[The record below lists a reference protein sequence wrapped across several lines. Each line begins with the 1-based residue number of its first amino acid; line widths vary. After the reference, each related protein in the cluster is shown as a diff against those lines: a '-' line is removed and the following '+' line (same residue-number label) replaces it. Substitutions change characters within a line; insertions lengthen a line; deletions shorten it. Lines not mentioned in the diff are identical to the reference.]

1 MLKIV
6 RSELVLLF
14 VILAFGCGA
23 ASGAEGEVVGSGR
36 LVSAELLK
44 AASLEAL
51 WETKLPMKKGEQ
63 LEQLYI
69 LGNRLYCLSDR
80 NYMVSLHREKGN
92 VVFSRSVAPAG
103 LPVLGLELYE
113 EQLYSIIAGRLV
125 ELSVQFGTELS
136 SDSLGYG
143 IVCPVVRNS
152 SYYYVCGSDRRLR
165 ALRAEN
171 KVQIFEVAAD
181 DESLITSVVADEGFV
196 IFATEG
202 GSVARISADGPRRLW
217 QFEAAGGIAAPIV
230 RDAASVFVS
239 SRDTNVYRLNVRTG
253 KLVWR
258 YQAGALLESGPV
270 VTGGAVYQAVNKRL
284 AAIERGSGKLVWE
297 LADGASLLAESAGKA
312 YVITSVGELVV
323 MDNKEGKRLYSVNFA
338 GVTKYAANVSD
349 SNIYIGDDSGRLA
362 CLRPVK

>member
-23 ASGAEGEVVGSGR
+23 VSGAEGEVVGSER

-44 AASLEAL
+44 AASLETL
-51 WETKLPMKKGEQ
+51 WETKLPMKKGER

-69 LGNRLYCLSDR
+69 VGNRIYCLSDE

-92 VVFSRSVAPAG
+92 VIFSRNVAPAG

-113 EQLYSIIAGRLV
+113 EELYSIIGGRLV

-136 SDSLGYG
+136 SESLGFG

-152 SYYYVCGSDRRLR
+152 SYYYVSGSDKRLR
-165 ALRAEN
+165 AFHAGN
-171 KVQIFEVAAD
+171 KVQVFEVAAD

-202 GSVARISADGPRRLW
+202 GSVARISADAPRRLW
-217 QFEAAGGIAAPIV
+217 QFEAAGSIAGPIV
-230 RDAASVFVS
+230 RDGASVFVS
-239 SRDTNVYRLNVRTG
+239 SRDTNVYHLNVRTG
-253 KLVWR
+253 RLIWR
-258 YQAGALLESGPV
+258 YQAGALLEAGPV
-270 VTGGAVYQAVNKRL
+270 VTGGVVYQAVGKGL
-284 AAIERGSGKLVWE
+284 AAIERGSGKLIWE
-297 LADGASLLAESAGKA
+297 LPDGASLLSESEGKA

-323 MDNKEGKRLYSVNFA
+323 MENKKGERVYSVNFA

-349 SNIYIGDDSGRLA
+349 SNIYIGDESGRLA

>member
-14 VILAFGCGA
+14 VILAFGCGTVG
-23 ASGAEGEVVGSGR
+23 GAEGDGGGR

-51 WETKLPMKKGEQ
+51 WETKLPMKERERLDQ
-63 LEQLYI
+63 LHI
-69 LGNRLYCLSDR
+69 LGDRIYCLSDE

-92 VVFSRSVAPAG
+92 VIFSRNVAPAG
-103 LPVLGLELYE
+103 LPVVGLELYE
-113 EQLYSIIAGRLV
+113 ERLYSIIGGKLV

-136 SDSLGYG
+136 SESLGFG

-165 ALRAEN
+165 GFRAEN

-202 GSVARISADGPRRLW
+202 GSVESMSADGPRRLW
-217 QFEAAGGIAAPIV
+217 QFEAAGSIAAPIV
-230 RDAASVFVS
+230 RDGASLFVS

-253 KLVWR
+253 RLMWR
-258 YQAGALLESGPV
+258 YQAGALLEAGPV
-270 VTGGAVYQAVNKRL
+270 VTGGVVYQAVNKRL

-297 LADGASLLAESAGKA
+297 LADGASLLAESEGKA

-349 SNIYIGDDSGRLA
+349 SNIYVGDESGRLA